1 MASATQMAI
10 REVLRTEGPLAVE
23 DLMARLPLG
32 LLARS
37 KNPKQTVRNV
47 LGTDQLCESASEG
60 HYVYLPGAVNGACQR
75 LPMDLAAPERGLL
88 AIGVEV
94 YTLLWPMAV
103 PGDAGRSPTISLP
116 GGLSV
121 AMGSVQRVEWRGS
134 IEYLVSLPQPF
145 WQWWSAQPNGVE
157 ALRLCCDDGQAG
169 HYTLSH
175 PRDADLDGEEVAR
188 RNAEMIKA
196 AASILKRTRGMS
208 PDKVARRLLAL
219 GLYHG
224 NPLPDPLRSV
234 LLQPTAPFVLENMQ
248 LVYRPEL
255 SPTLRRLL
263 APRLG
268 QELIWSDTMV
278 RDALGLPAS
287 PPLPTL
293 LPDGGPSAGPLLVYS
308 LRVRLQWQPSVW
320 RVIEMTAD
328 QTLEDLHEAIQDA
341 FGWDRDHLYA
351 FFLSGRAWDSSTEIG
366 CPSLDGE
373 MEPPT
378 ADEVTLGDLD
388 PQPGQRLLYLF
399 DFGDDLRHDI
409 EVLGIAPPSAEGQYP
424 RIAETHGAA
433 PPQYPVWDEDEDA
446 DNDPALL

>member
-1 MASATQMAI
+1 MG
-10 REVLRTEGPLAVE
+10 RP
-23 DLMARLPLG
+23 
-32 LLARS
+32 
-37 KNPKQTVRNV
+37 
-47 LGTDQLCESASEG
+47 GT
-60 HYVYLPGAVNGACQR
+60 
-75 LPMDLAAPERGLL
+75 
-88 AIGVEV
+88 
-94 YTLLWPMAV
+94 
-103 PGDAGRSPTISLP
+103 
-116 GGLSV
+116 
-121 AMGSVQRVEWRGS
+121 
-134 IEYLVSLPQPF
+134 
-145 WQWWSAQPNGVE
+145 
-157 ALRLCCDDGQAG
+157 
-169 HYTLSH
+169 TLSQYPH
-175 PRDADLDGEEVAR
+175 DADLDGEEVAR

-196 AASILKRTRGMS
+196 AASILKHTRGMS

-224 NPLPDPLRSV
+224 DPLPDPLRSV
-234 LLQPTAPFVLENMQ
+234 LLQPTAPFVLDNMH

-278 RDALGLPAS
+278 WDALGLPAS

-378 ADEVTLGDLD
+378 ADEVALGDLD

-409 EVLGIAPPSAEGQYP
+409 EVLGVAPPSAEGQYR